1 MQHEADAMHRHALGV
16 PQGSTSI
23 LHSNL
28 AVSPRLPFPSR
39 LLTLIALNPWHGLG
53 LVEAWEARLLMLAR
67 LLCCHVGVLTQQQAH
82 LPDK

>member
-1 MQHEADAMHRHALGV
+1 MLLVCPKAVVAAAGRKA
-16 PQGSTSI
+16 TS
-23 LHSNL
+23 LSAN
-28 AVSPRLPFPSR
+28 RLPFPFR
-39 LLTLIALNPWHGLG
+39 LLTLVALNPWHGLG